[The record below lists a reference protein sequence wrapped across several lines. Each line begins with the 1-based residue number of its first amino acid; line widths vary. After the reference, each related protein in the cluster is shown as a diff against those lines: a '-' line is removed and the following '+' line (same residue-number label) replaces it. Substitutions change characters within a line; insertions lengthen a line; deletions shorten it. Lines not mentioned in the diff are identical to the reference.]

1 MFLQGYE
8 FSLPRGLERAGL
20 QIPRAAQWALTWSC
34 AGTRGTRAWG
44 RAVCVAAIS
53 LVSGIL
59 EGAVLTVWAAD
70 GVGWGCFLIHRV
82 TEGGKD
88 L

>member
-1 MFLQGYE
+1 MGTDMELC
-8 FSLPRGLERAGL
+8 
-20 QIPRAAQWALTWSC
+20 WDTWN
-34 AGTRGTRAWG
+34 RAWG

-70 GVGWGCFLIHRV
+70 GVGWGCLLIHRV